1 MIKKIEHSYV
11 DCRDFG
17 FTPGPNHHLSLFRS
31 LEELDLTCNSLGH
44 AGAVAA
50 AKAVVSNPKFRLL
63 SLDDNHI
70 SEAGLEELE
79 ELFEGRREVLG
90 PLDDN
95 DEEGEEEEEEEEEE
109 GEEEGEGEEGAEAGD
124 LAEKLGGLKV

>member
-1 MIKKIEHSYV
+1 M
-11 DCRDFG
+11 
-17 FTPGPNHHLSLFRS
+17 LSLKSLPSLSRS

-50 AKAVVSNPKFRLL
+50 AKAVVSNPGFKLL

-109 GEEEGEGEEGAEAGD
+109 GEEEEEEGEEGAEAGD